1 MTSARTYR
9 CERCC
14 RNSSRRSSGQ
24 QAKIKGDRS
33 GELNRLPEG
42 ERSGL
47 ARDPVQSLSQ
57 SYLQREEVV
66 AVRPPCAPK
75 GARSERG
82 GAQHDARGCVC
93 AARHLFVT
101 RRCRAR
107 PTASGLNPTLGGPV
121 VARGNPRPAPCAAR
135 RPARG
140 LAIARILRRAIGRC
154 RRRDGSMAAGLCMLG
169 VGSIAQQV
177 VLPLAARSSLAAAV
191 KYDAQ
196 DQIRTNTRPSARG
209 RREAG
214 GAGGRRGGCARRPEL
229 PARTTT
235 RSVVRK
241 KGTMQK

>member
-1 MTSARTYR
+1 MVSSGGRVLGATLTNARTYR

-24 QAKIKGDRS
+24 QAKIKADRS

-47 ARDPVQSLSQ
+47 ARDAVQSLSQ
-57 SYLQREEVV
+57 SPEAQSKYLQREEVV

-82 GAQHDARGCVC
+82 GARHDARGCVC

-154 RRRDGSMAAGLCMLG
+154 RRRDGSMAAAFAC
-169 VGSIAQQV
+169 
-177 VLPLAARSSLAAAV
+177 
-191 KYDAQ
+191 
-196 DQIRTNTRPSARG
+196 SAS
-209 RREAG
+209 
-214 GAGGRRGGCARRPEL
+214 GA
-229 PARTTT
+229 
-235 RSVVRK
+235 
-241 KGTMQK
+241 